1 MVFKSFNV
9 SVVKDNGLLRVLL
22 NLDLVYKKYPSC
34 PRCAKAT
41 FLHHDYQLY
50 SNFRCGDKKC
60 YHGFNV
66 PKLVE
71 IPNTSSS
78 HIDLEKFTIKRMRH
92 PFHIVFTALT
102 LYFFDNSTLR
112 KISQHLE
119 LVCEVKLFSCYD
131 Q

>member
-1 MVFKSFNV
+1 
-9 SVVKDNGLLRVLL
+9 VLSRL
-22 NLDLVYKKYPSC
+22 
-34 PRCAKAT
+34 
-41 FLHHDYQLY
+41 
-50 SNFRCGDKKC
+50 
-60 YHGFNV
+60 NV

-119 LVCEVKLFSCYD
+119 LVCEVKLSHVTISNWCKRFAPALLNAASPTRNSLASLS
-131 Q
+131 QMNGTLMKLTSKLMAKTFTFGLL